1 MRLIRMLKYYFTRR
15 TDMFCKNCGQE
26 IPEGVKFCGNCGTP
40 VAVQAPEPQPA
51 PAQQPQYQA
60 PQQQYQAAPQQQYQ
74 APQPQYQQPQYQ
86 QPVYAAPAAQQ
97 EQPNLLVLGIL
108 SLVFCSLGLPGLII
122 GAIGRSK
129 GKKFVQAGGTLTGA
143 SKVGYILSLIG
154 LIFGII
160 MTIFWVI
167 YIIVVII
174 AFAARGSSYYSSVS
188 SIDLSDIF
196 D

>member
-1 MRLIRMLKYYFTRR
+1 
-15 TDMFCKNCGQE
+15 MFCKNCGQE

-60 PQQQYQAAPQQQYQ
+60 APQPQYQ

-143 SKVGYILSLIG
+143 SKVGYILSLVG

-167 YIIVVII
+167 YIIVAIV
-174 AFAARGSSYYSSVS
+174 ALVAGGSNYYNSVS
-188 SIDLSDIF
+188 SIDWSDIF